1 MLRPTSPADTDA
13 LVALTDATGFF
24 KPHEVETLRAV
35 LDNYHAESQSL
46 GLVCRTWDEDG
57 SPAGFVYYAPV
68 EMTDRTW
75 ELWWI
80 VVDKARQG
88 RGLGGRLLAA
98 AEDDVRELGGRALFL
113 DTSSQPLYE
122 PTRRFYLRYGY
133 RLVAQLPDFYTDG
146 DDKVVF
152 AKRLLAPA

>member
-1 MLRPTSPADTDA
+1 MLRPSTPADTDT

-24 KPHEVETLRAV
+24 QPHEIVTLRGV
-35 LDNYHAESQSL
+35 LEDYHAESHDL
-46 GLVCRTWDEDG
+46 GHCCRTWDDG
-57 SPAGFVYYAPV
+57 VARGFVYYAPV

-80 VVDKARQG
+80 VVDKAHQG

-98 AEDDVRELGGRALFL
+98 VEDEIRTRDGRLLLL
-113 DTSSQPLYE
+113 DTSSLPHYQ
-122 PTRRFYLRYGY
+122 PTRGFYLRNGY
-133 RLVAQLPDFYTDG
+133 RLVAQIPDFYSEG

-152 AKRLLAPA
+152 AKHLHSPSM